1 MSKQIAIIGTLDT
14 KAEEMRYLKQQIEG
28 RGHQAIVID
37 VGVLG
42 SVPFKPSI
50 NRQEVAKASGV
61 SLKEIAAYDDEA
73 KAMVKM
79 AEGTAKLVKQ
89 LHVNGKLDG
98 VLAIGGTMGTDL
110 ALDVMAALPLG
121 VPKLIISSVSF
132 SHIIPPDRIC
142 ADLMMVLWAG
152 GLWGLNSI
160 CKQVLD
166 SAAGAISGAAE
177 AYSRE
182 RAPQKPLV
190 AVTSLGQ
197 SECKYL
203 YWLKPAL
210 EERGYEVVVFH
221 TVGMGGRALES
232 LIAQG
237 RISAVLDLSVIEVSD
252 HALGSLVSAGD
263 TRLETA
269 GKMGIPQ
276 IVAPGCIGGCD
287 VATWRPLPPRFR
299 DRPVHVHNRLIGVV
313 LNTKEEKA
321 IVGRVMAEKL
331 NKATGP
337 TAVVIPL
344 QGFEEWDRSG
354 SELHDPEGIIAFS
367 QALKENIKPEIKVI
381 ELDAHINDKTF
392 SDTVLSLFDE
402 MMSRVHAPSQE

>member
-1 MSKQIAIIGTLDT
+1 MFKKIAIIGTLDT
-14 KAEEMRYLKQQIEG
+14 KAEEMDYIKQQIES

-37 VGVLG
+37 TGVLG
-42 SVPFKPSI
+42 DVPFEPSI
-50 NRQEVAKASGV
+50 SRQEVAKASGAT
-61 SLKEIAAYDDEA
+61 LKEIAAYNDEN
-73 KAMVKM
+73 KAMGKM
-79 AEGTAKLVKQ
+79 AEGTAKLVKE
-89 LHVNGKLDG
+89 LHVNGELDG

-121 VPKLIISSVSF
+121 VPKLIVSSVSF

-160 CKQVLD
+160 CRPVLD
-166 SAAGAISGAAE
+166 NAAGAILGAAE
-177 AYSRE
+177 AYNGEKATR
-182 RAPQKPLV
+182 KPLV
-190 AVTSLGQ
+190 GITSLGQ

-237 RISAVLDLSVIEVSD
+237 RVSAVLDLSVIEVSD
-252 HALGSLVSAGD
+252 HALGSIVSAGD

-287 VATWRPLPPRFR
+287 VATWHPVPPRFR
-299 DRPVHVHNRLIGVV
+299 ARPVHVHNRLIGVV
-313 LNTKEEKA
+313 FNTKEEKA
-321 IVGRVMAEKL
+321 MVGKVMAEKL

-344 QGFEEWDRSG
+344 HGFEEWDKPG

-367 QALKENIKPEIKVI
+367 QALKDNIKPEIRVI
-381 ELDAHINDKTF
+381 ELDAHINDKAF
-392 SDTVLSLFDE
+392 SDTVLSLFDG
-402 MMSRVHAPSQE
+402 MMPRVQATSGD